1 MVGAKEIFSIKINEE
16 YMTDREYGIFQNIKK
31 MVRMVDTLSVR
42 LFMGKMVL
50 ENLLLLEPCV
60 EKFKVQ
66 NFWMKKVII

>member
-42 LFMGKMVL
+42 LFMEKMVL

-66 NFWMKKVII
+66 NF